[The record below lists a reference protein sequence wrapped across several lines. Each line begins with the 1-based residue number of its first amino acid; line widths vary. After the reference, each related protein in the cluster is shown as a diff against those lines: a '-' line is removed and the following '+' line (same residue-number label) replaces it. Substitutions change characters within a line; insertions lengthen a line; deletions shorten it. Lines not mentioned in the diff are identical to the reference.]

1 MVGTLVPDDEPAWQ
15 LILNLKDIVILVVTP
30 IHCAET
36 IVYLEFKISEHQQ
49 LFREVF
55 PHKKLLPKHHFL
67 EHYPEN
73 IKCFGLVALWRPNT
87 AFLSRV

>member
-15 LILNLKDIVILVVTP
+15 LILNLKDIVILVVSP

-36 IVYLEFKISEHQQ
+36 IFYLEFKISEHQQ

-55 PHKKLLPKHHFL
+55 PHKKLLPKHH
-67 EHYPEN
+67 YPLSG
-73 IKCFGLVALWRPNT
+73 KDKMLWSP
-87 AFLSRV
+87 SRAMDHKI

>member
-15 LILNLKDIVILVVTP
+15 LILHLKYIVNLVVFP

-49 LFREVF
+49 LVREVF
-55 PHKKLLPKHHFL
+55 S
-67 EHYPEN
+67 
-73 IKCFGLVALWRPNT
+73 T
-87 AFLSRV
+87 